1 MSPSKQRGQP
11 RSPCLSSDIHAP
23 KLPFSGGRGCRVR
36 PTGLFLSQWE
46 QPSGR
51 DMSPNSGCPL
61 EVSPRGSGRIQRA
74 VGEALGKSRLF
85 IGSRAGRGLMVGN
98 RDGEVG
104 AEGMGS
110 SARDHPSP
118 PGTPRDSPAL
128 CFVLCFK
135 FGSCC
140 SSSGDGNIHQ
150 KKNPWPQTS
159 RLLIISLSVKDPH
172 KYPCPA
178 PPPRSEK
185 GRGAGEGE
193 HLTEINILHFLIK
206 YENPAGAGSRTILE
220 HELSRP
226 LHPRCPFFPP
236 QPFQASQMENKSFVP
251 RE

>member
-1 MSPSKQRGQP
+1 
-11 RSPCLSSDIHAP
+11 
-23 KLPFSGGRGCRVR
+23 
-36 PTGLFLSQWE
+36 
-46 QPSGR
+46 
-51 DMSPNSGCPL
+51 MSPNSGCPL

-74 VGEALGKSRLF
+74 VGEALGKSSLF
-85 IGSRAGRGLMVGN
+85 IGSRAGRGLMAGN
-98 RDGEVG
+98 RDGEAG

-128 CFVLCFK
+128 CFVLCCE

-150 KKNPWPQTS
+150 KKKPWPQTS

-178 PPPRSEK
+178 PPPCSEK

-206 YENPAGAGSRTILE
+206 YENPTGAGSRTILE

-236 QPFQASQMENKSFVP
+236 QPFQANQMENKSCVP
-251 RE
+251 LE